1 MGLGDA
7 SAKERSRRAAG
18 TGKPAAR
25 TYTNEDLGHTRK
37 WRELAGKDPVYDDDA
52 DDGARYYAGAKGG
65 SKTFTDTD
73 LDELDSF
80 EDVAPKTPTAHNRRA
95 RRKTAGDDGARAW
108 RRRSAKEAGDALASD
123 D

>member
-7 SAKERSRRAAG
+7 AARERARRATAPK
-18 TGKPAAR
+18 TQAK
-25 TYTNEDLGHTRK
+25 TYTNADLGHTRK
-37 WRELAGKDPVYDDDA
+37 WRELTDRDPVYSDS
-52 DDGARYYAGAKGG
+52 DDGARFYAGSPGK

-80 EDVAPKTPTAHNRRA
+80 DNLASKHPSAHNRRA
-95 RRKTAGDDGARAW
+95 RRKTAGDDAERAW
-108 RRRSAKEAGDALASD
+108 RRRSAREAGDALASD

>member
-7 SAKERSRRAAG
+7 AARERSRRAAG

-25 TYTNEDLGHTRK
+25 TYTNADLGHTRK
-37 WRELAGKDPVYDDDA
+37 WRELTDKDPVYDESDE
-52 DDGARYYAGAKGG
+52 GARYYAGSKGG
-65 SKTFTDTD
+65 SKTFTGAD

-80 EDVAPKTPTAHNRRA
+80 EDVVPKVPTAHNRRA